1 MKEKGKLNFI
11 TAMLIFS
18 SIGIFVRYIPYP
30 SSFIAFSRGIIGC
43 AVILLFML
51 LKRQKSDKKAIKDN
65 LFLLVLSG
73 AFIGINWV
81 ALFESYRYT
90 TVATATLCYYMAPM
104 FVIIASPIVFRERL
118 TVKKILCL
126 VTALVGMTFVSGVFE
141 KSDAGENQLKG
152 IIFGLVAAAFYA
164 SVVVINKKMKE
175 IPAFDKTYIQLL
187 CAAAVV
193 GVYNL
198 FTVKADELVF
208 DAKSVFLLVFVGVFH
223 TGFTYTLYFGS
234 MKSMKAQSVAILSYI
249 DPVFALVLSSL
260 ILKER
265 MSIYGI
271 IGAVLV
277 LGAAFVCDMP
287 PLKKKPTIKE
297 N

>member
-1 MKEKGKLNFI
+1 
-11 TAMLIFS
+11 MLIFS
-18 SIGIFVRYIPYP
+18 SIGIFVRCIPYP
-30 SSFIAFSRGIIGC
+30 SSFIAFSRGVIGC

-51 LKRQKSDKKAIKDN
+51 FTRQKSDKKAIKEN

-73 AFIGINWV
+73 AFIGVNWV

-104 FVIIASPIVFRERL
+104 FVIIASPIVFREKL
-118 TVKKILCL
+118 TVKKIICL
-126 VTALVGMTFVSGVFE
+126 VTALVGMAFVSGVFE
-141 KSDAGENQLKG
+141 KTDAGENQLKG
-152 IIFGLVAAAFYA
+152 VIFGLVAAAFYA

-175 IPAFDKTYIQLL
+175 IPAYDKTYIQLL

-198 FTVKADELVF
+198 FTVRAEDLVF
-208 DAKSVFLLVFVGVFH
+208 DAKSVFLLIFVGVFH

-249 DPVFALVLSSL
+249 DPVFALILSSL

-265 MSIYGI
+265 MSIYGV

-287 PLKKKPTIKE
+287 TRKKIPALKE